1 MEAHGYAEYQ
11 CDSVL
16 TLPIFRTMDP
26 SFPTVSRSGFKR
38 TLAFKALGISAG
50 VVLAIAAIALFPLA
64 KDTVARM
71 QGAAML
77 GEVRTVEGP
86 LEERAAYAYSGA
98 GRAQIALAPGKLL
111 VDYDRNG
118 GHEAALVFDSAT
130 RIASIVLPSSP
141 SQPLA
146 EGPSIKSSVSIA
158 PDGET
163 VAYAEL
169 VRLEGG
175 AALASLEAFYDP
187 DRWLVKT
194 VDTATGVVTTHGI
207 GYAPRLFARDG
218 IEYVLFTNG
227 VGVRIVSLTPGAAQ
241 DVVYATATNGLAP
254 AEVADDGSVLA
265 LFDDATKSYQ
275 LHRVD
280 AISPALA
287 LAQLPALERVQ
298 RIAFEDGIAVG
309 IRAAHHDGVTGF
321 DVAHI
326 KPATG
331 AVTPAYLRLKN
342 EPMPNRII
350 P

>member
-1 MEAHGYAEYQ
+1 
-11 CDSVL
+11 
-16 TLPIFRTMDP
+16 MDP

-38 TLAFKALGISAG
+38 TIAFRVLGVLAG
-50 VVLAIAAIALFPLA
+50 VVLAIAAIVLFPLA
-64 KDTVARM
+64 QDMVARM
-71 QGAAML
+71 QGAMML

-86 LEERAAYAYSGA
+86 LEERAVYAYSGTD
-98 GRAQIALAPGKLL
+98 RMQVALAPGKLL

-118 GHEAALVFDSAT
+118 GHEAALVYDSAT
-130 RIASIVLPSSP
+130 RIASIVLPSDP
-141 SQPLA
+141 SQPLVDD
-146 EGPSIKSSVSIA
+146 PSIKSSISIA
-158 PDGET
+158 QDGET

-175 AALASLEAFYDP
+175 AALASLAAFYDP

-194 VDTATGVVTTHGI
+194 VDVTTGAITTHGI

-218 IEYVLFTNG
+218 VEYVLFTNG
-227 VGVRIVSLTPGAAQ
+227 VGVRIASLAPRAGQ

-254 AEVADDGSVLA
+254 AEIADDGSVLA
-265 LFDDATKSYQ
+265 LFDDETKSYQ

-280 AISPALA
+280 SIGPSLA
-287 LAQLPALERVQ
+287 LAQLPTLERIQ
-298 RIAFEDGIAVG
+298 RIAFEDGAAVG
-309 IRAAHHDGVTGF
+309 IRAAHRDGITGF

-326 KPATG
+326 EPATG

-342 EPMPNRII
+342 EPVPNRII